1 MLGQIAQG
9 GERMSARVV
18 AIIISVILVVCAVH
32 NLASNNEKRNKKVNI
47 IISCIAALASLVTTI
62 FPEKVAEYIDPN
74 VETYREKI
82 EELETSNNSLQEKY
96 NELNSQYDNLNDA
109 YEELEDENTALK
121 EQTNSETVANQ
132 NADQKIAFEK
142 VLDVLYDGSDYN
154 RYSGDDKFIVGGIE
168 HRYGFTIGCDRSIVN
183 FGPGYA
189 LFNLDGKYSKMI
201 CDVGR
206 VDGPKGDAAVIAT
219 SEDGIVNQTYEVSGN
234 IPSQQIEINLN
245 YAGDLRITV
254 DADST
259 LDYGFFDIYFYE

>member
-1 MLGQIAQG
+1 
-9 GERMSARVV
+9 MSARIV
-18 AIIISVILVVCAVH
+18 AIIISVILLACTVH
-32 NLASNNEKRNKKVNI
+32 NVASDNEKRNKKVSN
-47 IISCIAALASLVTTI
+47 IISCIGILACLVTTI

-74 VETYREKI
+74 VETYKEKN
-82 EELETSNNSLQEKY
+82 EELETANNALTELNDSLQEKY
-96 NELNSQYDNLNDA
+96 NELNSQYDSLNDA
-109 YEELEDENTALK
+109 YEELEAENTALK
-121 EQTNSETVANQ
+121 EQTNSEVVANQ

-142 VLDVLYDGSDYN
+142 VQDVLYDGSDYN

-168 HRYGFTIGCDRSIVN
+168 HRYGFTIGCDRGIAN

-189 LFNLDGKYSKMI
+189 LFNLGGKYSKMI

-206 VDGPKGDAAVIAT
+206 VDGPKGDATVITT
-219 SEDGIVNQTYEVSGN
+219 SEDGIVNQTFEVSGS
-234 IPSQQIEINLN
+234 IPSQPIEINLN